1 MVFGAMLPQ
10 APGASLL
17 KILCCPLPMAPLPDS
32 AELLSLE
39 RDSRREGTGLVAAD
53 LLGIWRLQRVW
64 PRQGGEPSGPS
75 SALLRGLGAR
85 LEISAADASAAALD
99 TPWPG
104 PASAPGPGQEG
115 LGLVNAVS
123 LGPLELRFEGRA
135 RLAGPRPLLWFGF
148 DQLQL
153 RFGGQVLLQRSLP
166 PAPAQRTPF
175 FALIGKGP
183 GWLAARGRGGGLAL
197 WRLQTAGES

>member
-1 MVFGAMLPQ
+1 
-10 APGASLL
+10 
-17 KILCCPLPMAPLPDS
+17 MAPLPAS
-32 AELLSLE
+32 AELLKLE
-39 RDSRREGTGLVAAD
+39 QVSRRQGTGLVAAD
-53 LLGIWRLQRVW
+53 LIGIWRLQRVW

-85 LEISAADASAAALD
+85 LEINASGVPAADLDIPRPGALAD
-99 TPWPG
+99 AG
-104 PASAPGPGQEG
+104 LGEG
-115 LGLVNAVS
+115 ELGEGELGEGELGLVNAVK

-135 RLAGPRPLLWFGF
+135 RLAGSRPLLWFGF

-153 RFGGQVLLQRSLP
+153 RFGSQVLLQRSLP
-166 PAPAQRTPF
+166 PAAAQRQPF

-197 WRLQTAGES
+197 WQLQTPAPPLGGLAPGDQG

>member
-1 MVFGAMLPQ
+1 
-10 APGASLL
+10 
-17 KILCCPLPMAPLPDS
+17 MAPLPDS
-32 AELLSLE
+32 AELLNLE
-39 RDSRREGTGLVAAD
+39 RNSRSQGTGLVAAD

-64 PRQGGEPSGPS
+64 PRRGGEPSGPS

-85 LEISAADASAAALD
+85 LEISAAPLPS
-99 TPWPG
+99 
-104 PASAPGPGQEG
+104 SAPGQGEE
-115 LGLVNAVS
+115 LGLVNAVG

-153 RFGGQVLLQRSLP
+153 RFGSQVLLQRPLP
-166 PAPAQRTPF
+166 PAAAQRQPF

-183 GWLAARGRGGGLAL
+183 DWLAARGRGGGLAV
-197 WRLQTAGES
+197 WQWQAPAQPSGVMPPDDPG

>member
-1 MVFGAMLPQ
+1 MLPQ
-10 APGASLL
+10 APGASLQKTL
-17 KILCCPLPMAPLPDS
+17 YPPLPMDPLPES

-64 PRQGGEPSGPS
+64 PRRGGEPSGPG

-85 LEISAADASAAALD
+85 LEISAVDASAAALD
-99 TPWPG
+99 NPWPG
-104 PASAPGPGQEG
+104 PASAPGPGREG
-115 LGLVNAVS
+115 LGLVNAVN

-148 DQLQL
+148 DQLKL
-153 RFGGQVLLQRSLP
+153 CFGGQVLLQRFLP

>member
-1 MVFGAMLPQ
+1 
-10 APGASLL
+10 
-17 KILCCPLPMAPLPDS
+17 MAPLPDS
-32 AELLSLE
+32 AELLDLE
-39 RDSRREGTGLVAAD
+39 RGSRRQGTALVAAD

-75 SALLRGLGAR
+75 GALLRGLGAR
-85 LEISAADASAAALD
+85 LEINAAA
-99 TPWPG
+99 PG
-104 PASAPGPGQEG
+104 EG

-135 RLAGPRPLLWFGF
+135 RLAGLRPLLWFGF

-153 RFGGQVLLQRSLP
+153 RFGSQVLLQRALP
-166 PAPAQRTPF
+166 PAAAKRQPF

-183 GWLAARGRGGGLAL
+183 GWLAARGRGGGLAV
-197 WRLQTAGES
+197 WQLQTAAEPLGAPRC

>member
-1 MVFGAMLPQ
+1 ML
-10 APGASLL
+10 AEILVLL
-17 KILCCPLPMAPLPDS
+17 LPMAPLPAS
-32 AELLSLE
+32 AELLKLE
-39 RDSRREGTGLVAAD
+39 RGSRRQGTDLEAAD

-75 SALLRGLGAR
+75 SVLLRGLGAR
-85 LEISAADASAAALD
+85 LEISAAGPPSATLD

-104 PASAPGPGQEG
+104 PASAPAPGEG

-153 RFGGQVLLQRSLP
+153 RFGSQVLLQRALP
-166 PAPAQRTPF
+166 PAAAQRQPF

-197 WRLQTAGES
+197 WQLQTPVQSHGDLG

>member
-1 MVFGAMLPQ
+1 M
-10 APGASLL
+10 AS
-17 KILCCPLPMAPLPDS
+17 LPDS
-32 AELLSLE
+32 AELLTLE
-39 RDSRREGTGLVAAD
+39 RDSRRQGTGLVADD

-85 LEISAADASAAALD
+85 LEINAAGPPSTALAS
-99 TPWPG
+99 PWPG
-104 PASAPGPGQEG
+104 PATDPGPGG
-115 LGLVNAVS
+115 LGLVNAVA

-148 DQLQL
+148 DRLQL
-153 RFGGQVLLQRSLP
+153 RLGRQVLLQRPLP
-166 PAPAQRTPF
+166 PAAPQRQAF

-183 GWLAARGRGGGLAL
+183 GWLAARGRGGGLAV
-197 WRLQTAGES
+197 WQLQAPVLPLGAAPPVDPG

>member
-1 MVFGAMLPQ
+1 
-10 APGASLL
+10 
-17 KILCCPLPMAPLPDS
+17 MALLPDS
-32 AELLSLE
+32 DQLLNLE
-39 RDSRREGTGLVAAD
+39 RGSRRQGTALVAAD

-85 LEISAADASAAALD
+85 LEINAAGAPSAALD
-99 TPWPG
+99 SPWIG
-104 PASAPGPGQEG
+104 PASAPGPIQG
-115 LGLVNAVS
+115 LALVNAVS

-135 RLAGPRPLLWFGF
+135 RLAGQRPLLWFGF

-153 RFGGQVLLQRSLP
+153 RFGSQVLLQRALP
-166 PAPAQRTPF
+166 PAAAQRQPF

-183 GWLAARGRGGGLAL
+183 GWLAARGRGGGLAV
-197 WRLQTAGES
+197 WQLQTPAHPLGADQS

>member
-1 MVFGAMLPQ
+1 
-10 APGASLL
+10 
-17 KILCCPLPMAPLPDS
+17 
-32 AELLSLE
+32 
-39 RDSRREGTGLVAAD
+39 
-53 LLGIWRLQRVW
+53 
-64 PRQGGEPSGPS
+64 
-75 SALLRGLGAR
+75 LRGLGAR
-85 LEISAADASAAALD
+85 LEINADGALSAHLD

-104 PASAPGPGQEG
+104 PASASGLGDR

-153 RFGGQVLLQRSLP
+153 RFGSQVLLQRALP
-166 PAPAQRTPF
+166 PGPAQRQPF

-183 GWLAARGRGGGLAL
+183 DWLAARGRGGGLAL
-197 WRLQTAGES
+197 WQLQKTPAQPMEATPQEGSHPGNPG

>member
-1 MVFGAMLPQ
+1 MP
-10 APGASLL
+10 APLV
-17 KILCCPLPMAPLPDS
+17 PVAPLPDS
-32 AELLSLE
+32 AELLNLE
-39 RDSRREGTGLVAAD
+39 RGSRSQGTALVAAD

-85 LEISAADASAAALD
+85 LEINAAGPPSVDLD
-99 TPWPG
+99 TPGPG
-104 PASAPGPGQEG
+104 PASASGFGEW

-148 DQLQL
+148 DRLQL
-153 RFGGQVLLQRSLP
+153 RFGSQVLLQRPLA
-166 PAPAQRTPF
+166 PAPVKRQPF

-197 WRLQTAGES
+197 WQLQTPAQLLGPLPPGDLG

>member
-1 MVFGAMLPQ
+1 MLAEIPV
-10 APGASLL
+10 PL
-17 KILCCPLPMAPLPDS
+17 LPMAPLPDS
-32 AELLSLE
+32 AELLKLE
-39 RDSRREGTGLVAAD
+39 RGSRRQGTGLVAAD
-53 LLGIWRLQRVW
+53 LIGIWRLQRVW

-85 LEISAADASAAALD
+85 LEINATEVPSAALD
-99 TPWPG
+99 TPRPG
-104 PASAPGPGQEG
+104 SARALGLGEGG
-115 LGLVNAVS
+115 LGLVNAVR

-135 RLAGPRPLLWFGF
+135 RLAGSRPLLWFGF

-153 RFGGQVLLQRSLP
+153 RFGNQVVLQRSLP
-166 PAPAQRTPF
+166 PAAAKRQPF

-197 WRLQTAGES
+197 WQLQIPAQQLGADPG

>member
-1 MVFGAMLPQ
+1 
-10 APGASLL
+10 
-17 KILCCPLPMAPLPDS
+17 MAPLPDS
-32 AELLSLE
+32 AELLKLE
-39 RDSRREGTGLVAAD
+39 RGSRRQGTGLVAAD
-53 LLGIWRLQRVW
+53 LIGIWRLQRVW

-85 LEISAADASAAALD
+85 LEINASGVPVADLDIPRPGALAD
-99 TPWPG
+99 
-104 PASAPGPGQEG
+104 EG
-115 LGLVNAVS
+115 LGEGELGEGEGELGLVNAVK

-153 RFGGQVLLQRSLP
+153 RFGSQVLLQRSL
-166 PAPAQRTPF
+166 APAAAQRQPF

-197 WRLQTAGES
+197 WQLQTPVQQLGADPG

>member
-1 MVFGAMLPQ
+1 
-10 APGASLL
+10 
-17 KILCCPLPMAPLPDS
+17 MAPLPDS
-32 AELLSLE
+32 AELLNLE
-39 RDSRREGTGLVAAD
+39 RNSRRQGTALVAAD

-64 PRQGGEPSGPS
+64 PRRGGEPSGPS

-85 LEISAADASAAALD
+85 LEISAAPLPS
-99 TPWPG
+99 
-104 PASAPGPGQEG
+104 SAPGQGEE
-115 LGLVNAVS
+115 LGLVNAVG

-153 RFGGQVLLQRSLP
+153 RFGSQVLLQRPLP
-166 PAPAQRTPF
+166 PAAAQRQPF

-183 GWLAARGRGGGLAL
+183 DWLAARGRGGGLAVWQWQAPAQPL
-197 WRLQTAGES
+197 GVMPPGDPG

>member
-1 MVFGAMLPQ
+1 
-10 APGASLL
+10 
-17 KILCCPLPMAPLPDS
+17 MAPLPDS
-32 AELLSLE
+32 AELLKLE
-39 RDSRREGTGLVAAD
+39 RGSRRQGTGLVAAD
-53 LLGIWRLQRVW
+53 LIGIWRLQRVG

-85 LEISAADASAAALD
+85 LEINSTGVSATDLD
-99 TPWPG
+99 SPRPG
-104 PASAPGPGQEG
+104 SASAPGLGEG
-115 LGLVNAVS
+115 ELGLVNAVR

-135 RLAGPRPLLWFGF
+135 RLAGSRPLLWFGF

-153 RFGGQVLLQRSLP
+153 RFGRQVLLQRPLP
-166 PAPAQRTPF
+166 PAAAQRQPF

-197 WRLQTAGES
+197 RQFQTPAQPLGADPG

>member
-1 MVFGAMLPQ
+1 
-10 APGASLL
+10 
-17 KILCCPLPMAPLPDS
+17 MAPLPDS
-32 AELLSLE
+32 AELLNLE
-39 RDSRREGTGLVAAD
+39 RDSRRQGTGLVAAD

-85 LEISAADASAAALD
+85 LEIHPAGPPSAALA
-99 TPWPG
+99 TPG
-104 PASAPGPGQEG
+104 PASTPGLGEG
-115 LGLVNAVS
+115 LGLVNAVG

-153 RFGGQVLLQRSLP
+153 RWGSQVLLQRPLP
-166 PAPAQRTPF
+166 LAAPQRQAF

-183 GWLAARGRGGGLAL
+183 GWLAARGRGGGLAV
-197 WRLQTAGES
+197 WQLQAPTQALAATPPGDPL

>member
-1 MVFGAMLPQ
+1 ML
-10 APGASLL
+10 AG
-17 KILCCPLPMAPLPDS
+17 ILVPLLPMASLPDS
-32 AELLSLE
+32 AELLKLE
-39 RDSRREGTGLVAAD
+39 RGSRRQGTGLVAAD
-53 LLGIWRLQRVW
+53 LIGIWRLQRVW

-85 LEISAADASAAALD
+85 LEINATGVPSADLD

-104 PASAPGPGQEG
+104 PSNASGSGDR

-153 RFGGQVLLQRSLP
+153 RFGSQVLLQRPLP
-166 PAPAQRTPF
+166 PAAAQRQPF

-197 WRLQTAGES
+197 WQLQTPAQPLGADPG

>member
-1 MVFGAMLPQ
+1 MLAAIPV
-10 APGASLL
+10 LL
-17 KILCCPLPMAPLPDS
+17 LPMAPLPDS
-32 AELLSLE
+32 AELLKLE
-39 RDSRREGTGLVAAD
+39 RGSRRQGTGLVAAD
-53 LLGIWRLQRVW
+53 LIGIWRLQRVW

-85 LEISAADASAAALD
+85 LEINATEVPSAALD
-99 TPWPG
+99 TPRPG
-104 PASAPGPGQEG
+104 SASAPRLGEGG
-115 LGLVNAVS
+115 LGLVNAVR

-153 RFGGQVLLQRSLP
+153 RFGNQVVLQRSLP
-166 PAPAQRTPF
+166 PAAAQRQPF

-197 WRLQTAGES
+197 WQLQIAAQQLGADPG

>member
-1 MVFGAMLPQ
+1 MLAAIPV
-10 APGASLL
+10 LL
-17 KILCCPLPMAPLPDS
+17 LPMAPLPDS
-32 AELLSLE
+32 AELLKLE
-39 RDSRREGTGLVAAD
+39 RGSRRQGTGLVAAD
-53 LLGIWRLQRVW
+53 LIGIWRLQRVW

-85 LEISAADASAAALD
+85 LEIKATEVPFAALD
-99 TPWPG
+99 TPRPG
-104 PASAPGPGQEG
+104 SASTPGPGEGG
-115 LGLVNAVS
+115 LGLVNAVR

-153 RFGGQVLLQRSLP
+153 RFGNQVVLQRSLP
-166 PAPAQRTPF
+166 PAAAQRQPF

-197 WRLQTAGES
+197 WQLQIPAQQLGADPG

>member
-1 MVFGAMLPQ
+1 
-10 APGASLL
+10 
-17 KILCCPLPMAPLPDS
+17 MAPLPDS
-32 AELLSLE
+32 AELLNLE
-39 RDSRREGTGLVAAD
+39 RGSRRQGTALVTAD

-85 LEISAADASAAALD
+85 LEINAAGAPSAYPD

-104 PASAPGPGQEG
+104 PASASGPGDR

-135 RLAGPRPLLWFGF
+135 LLAGPRPLLWFGF

-153 RFGGQVLLQRSLP
+153 RFGSQVLLQRPLP
-166 PAPAQRTPF
+166 PAAAQRQPF
-175 FALIGKGP
+175 FALIGMGP

-197 WRLQTAGES
+197 WQLQTPAQQLGVDLG

>member
-1 MVFGAMLPQ
+1 
-10 APGASLL
+10 
-17 KILCCPLPMAPLPDS
+17 MAPLPDS
-32 AELLSLE
+32 AELLNLE
-39 RDSRREGTGLVAAD
+39 RDCRRQGTALVAAD

-85 LEISAADASAAALD
+85 LEINAAGASLADLN

-104 PASAPGPGQEG
+104 PASASGPGDR
-115 LGLVNAVS
+115 LGLANAVS

-148 DQLQL
+148 DRLQL
-153 RFGGQVLLQRSLP
+153 RFGSQVLLQRSLP
-166 PAPAQRTPF
+166 PAPAPRQPF

-197 WRLQTAGES
+197 WQLQTSARPIGDQPLGTPPPGDQG

>member
-1 MVFGAMLPQ
+1 MLAEIPV
-10 APGASLL
+10 PL
-17 KILCCPLPMAPLPDS
+17 LPMAPLPDS
-32 AELLSLE
+32 AELLKLE
-39 RDSRREGTGLVAAD
+39 RGSRRQGTGLVAAD
-53 LLGIWRLQRVW
+53 LIGIWRLQLVW

-85 LEISAADASAAALD
+85 LEINATEVPSAALD
-99 TPWPG
+99 TPRPG
-104 PASAPGPGQEG
+104 SASAPGLGEGG
-115 LGLVNAVS
+115 LGLVNAVR

-135 RLAGPRPLLWFGF
+135 RLAGSRPLLWFGF

-153 RFGGQVLLQRSLP
+153 RFGNQVVLQRSLP
-166 PAPAQRTPF
+166 PAAAQRQPF

-197 WRLQTAGES
+197 WQLQIPAQQLGADPG